1 MATQQAMTS
10 LSSGKKVFLGA
21 ALVMLL
27 TAAIASIG
35 YGVDQVQG
43 TRAKPIAELSSAERH
58 VAQMLALEK
67 NFALDLVDGD
77 RVQQSL
83 STLLNDIAA
92 IKTRLPAR
100 QAGGMDDATQALQSF
115 ANSLKDIVGNA
126 SAERRQSSVQQN
138 FDQLTEHASQA
149 LNKVRSAYQASID
162 EQGDELQVFM
172 LLAACLALLFAIS
185 TSIAIDI
192 INVRSLRTV
201 INSARRIAAGDLSER
216 METFRRDE
224 VGQLQEA
231 MGEMSRS
238 LRELVGHIQGGVS
251 QLSDSAKSLSLTAR
265 QSERDIKLQMAE
277 TDQVAAAMTQMAV
290 SFQGVANHAET
301 AVSSALS
308 ADQQTSL
315 GLTVVREG
323 RDRVTLLADSMQTAI
338 HSMDVLAQNSG
349 SIISM
354 VSVIRSVAERT
365 NLLAL
370 NAAIEAARAGEHGR
384 GFAVVADEVRALAK
398 RTQQSTEDIESTVN
412 ALLGSTEHAVA
423 CIHGSQALLKE
434 TLSDSERTVTSL
446 GAIVGAVSSI
456 HERNQQIAHASQE
469 QRTVAQDINRN
480 VTRIRDITEKNSS
493 VMTTTAASSQELED
507 LSNTLRS
514 AAARFKL

>member
-1 MATQQAMTS
+1 MTTQRATNS
-10 LSSGKKVFLGA
+10 LSSGKKVVFGG
-21 ALVMLL
+21 ALVIFL

-35 YGVDQVQG
+35 YGVDEVQS
-43 TRAKPIAELSSAERH
+43 TRAKPVVELASAEVR
-58 VAQMLALEK
+58 ALQILALEK
-67 NFALDLVDGD
+67 DFALGLADGD
-77 RVQQSL
+77 VVQQAL
-83 STLLNDIAA
+83 SRLLKDILA
-92 IKTRLPAR
+92 IKTRVPAS
-100 QAGGMDDATQALQSF
+100 QAQGLDDATQALQSF
-115 ANSLKDIVGNA
+115 ASSLGALISEA
-126 SAERRQSSVQQN
+126 PAERRYESVQQN
-138 FDQLTEHASQA
+138 FDRLIDSVNHGLSR
-149 LNKVRSAYQASID
+149 VRSAYQAAID
-162 EQGDELQVFM
+162 EQSAELQNFM
-172 LLAACLALLFAIS
+172 LLAACLALVFATG

-192 INVRSLRTV
+192 INVRSLHTV

-216 METFRRDE
+216 VETFRRDE

-231 MGEMSRS
+231 MSEMSQS

-251 QLSDSAKSLSLTAR
+251 QLSDSAKALSLAAR
-265 QSERDIKLQMAE
+265 QSEHDIKLQMAE

-315 GLTVVREG
+315 GLMVVSEG

-338 HSMDVLAQNSG
+338 HSMDILVRNSD

-354 VSVIRSVAERT
+354 VGVIKSVAERT

-384 GFAVVADEVRALAK
+384 GFAVVAGEVRALAQ
-398 RTQQSTEDIESTVN
+398 RTQQSTQDIESTIN
-412 ALLGSTEHAVA
+412 TLLDSTEHAVT

-434 TLSDSERTVTSL
+434 TLSDSERTVESF
-446 GAIVGAVSSI
+446 GVIVGAVSSI
-456 HERNQQIAHASQE
+456 HERNQQIAHASRE
-469 QRTVAQDINRN
+469 QRTVAQDITRN

-493 VMTTTAASSQELED
+493 TATTTAASSQQLEE
-507 LSNTLRS
+507 LSNVLRS
-514 AAARFKL
+514 AAARFQL